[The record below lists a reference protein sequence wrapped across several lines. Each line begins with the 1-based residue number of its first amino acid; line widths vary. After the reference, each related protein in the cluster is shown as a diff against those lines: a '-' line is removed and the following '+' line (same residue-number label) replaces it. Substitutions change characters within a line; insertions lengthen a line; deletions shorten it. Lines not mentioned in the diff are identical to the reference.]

1 MAGHPSPLLPEKALA
16 ALFRKDIKALKRF
29 LNEATVNLRSD
40 LYGRTLLMLAV
51 GVEDGLGLVR
61 LLIEAGADVNLADTR
76 GRYTA
81 LHFAVIDFRLEAVR
95 VLLKA
100 GADPNARDASGWS
113 PLHHLVRGHDL
124 MKLLALELVG
134 HGADP
139 DQADGA
145 GVSARE
151 EAERTGRRELFQ
163 GLVTPKRRPK
173 AKGRRT
179 RRPAP

>member
-1 MAGHPSPLLPEKALA
+1 MADDSPPVLPGKALT
-16 ALFRKDIKALKRF
+16 ALFRKDVKALQRF
-29 LNEATVNLRSD
+29 LNGDTVDLRSD

-51 GVEDGLGLVR
+51 GVEDGLELVR

-95 VLLKA
+95 LLLKA

-134 HGADP
+134 RGADP

-163 GLVTPKRRPK
+163 GLVMPKRRPK
-173 AKGRRT
+173 AKGRST
-179 RRPAP
+179 RKPAP